1 LGRDCQLTNSFIH
14 SLNKIELL
22 LLLLILI
29 VSCYMG
35 GRGFEA
41 AEGGRGF
48 DEGGAKGL

>member
-1 LGRDCQLTNSFIH
+1 LTPTNFVFIYE
-14 SLNKIELL
+14 LNKIEL